1 MQAKKCEQASNN
13 MATCMGDDMASW
25 ATEKCEAEPKE
36 ACCPIGKKLVSCIG
50 SDCYTLSLAMQSM
63 RAESADA
70 EEKKAAKAE
79 MEKMD
84 KYRTICPDAGMPSA
98 AAVSATAS
106 EGKVSSGDS
115 GDSVDFATSGQTV
128 SVLAMVAVIAASLMA

>member
-1 MQAKKCEQASNN
+1 M
-13 MATCMGDDMASW
+13 
-25 ATEKCEAEPKE
+25 
-36 ACCPIGKKLVSCIG
+36 G
-50 SDCYTLSLAMQSM
+50 SDCYTLGLARQSM
-63 RAESADA
+63 IAESGKD
-70 EEKKAAKAE
+70 EEDKKAAKAE
-79 MEKMD
+79 MELQN
-84 KYRTICPDAGMPSA
+84 KYRTTCPDAGIPSA